1 MRAAFLAFVTSA
13 AVSSAVISPAS
24 ATDYLYCIQ
33 GDDFAGG
40 AGECIFATKAQCQA
54 AASGR
59 TAYCTENHNF
69 SATAQLSSHVQ
80 LIDRSH
86 SRHRSR

>member
-13 AVSSAVISPAS
+13 VVSMAGPSLAS
-24 ATDYLYCIQ
+24 ANDYLYCIQ

-40 AGECIFATKAQCQA
+40 AGECIFATRAQCQA

-69 SATAQLSSHVQ
+69 SATAQLSANVQ
-80 LIDRSH
+80 LIDRSR
-86 SRHRSR
+86 SRHRPR